1 MRFIRI
7 CLPIN
12 QFCCGMTMNS
22 IVHLILRIHKRGGN
36 IDLFN
41 RTYALTHEFHGPT
54 QQTVKYLQ
62 L

>member
-1 MRFIRI
+1 
-7 CLPIN
+7 
-12 QFCCGMTMNS
+12 MTMNS